1 MEHTHPAPTSA
12 RYLGIGEGIM
22 DMNLSGKTAV
32 VTGSTAGI
40 GFACAIELA
49 RMGAAVIVTGR
60 QTSSVNTAIAK
71 IKDQVDDAKVR
82 GVAADLGTAQ
92 GVDTLID
99 QVPSVDVL
107 VNNVAIFEN
116 RDFFD
121 ISDAEWQQLFD
132 VNIMSGVRTSRHYL
146 KGMFERDWGRIV
158 FIASESALHIPVE
171 MIHYGMTKSASM
183 SVARG
188 IAELTKGTH
197 VTCNSVLP
205 GPTDSRAVGGAIRQ
219 TAEDR
224 GQTFETAEQEFIQN
238 NRPSSLIQRLASTE
252 EVANMV
258 AYACS
263 PAASATNGAPLRVEG
278 GIVRSMG

>member
-1 MEHTHPAPTSA
+1 
-12 RYLGIGEGIM
+12 M

-40 GFACAIELA
+40 GFACAAELA
-49 RMGAAVIVTGR
+49 RMGAEVIITGR
-60 QTSSVNTAIAK
+60 KQAGVNTAIAELENA
-71 IKDQVDDAKVR
+71 VDGAKVH
-82 GVAADLGTAQ
+82 GVAADLGTAK

-99 QVPSVDVL
+99 QVPSADVL
-107 VNNVAIFEN
+107 VNNVAVFDP

-121 ISDAEWQQLFD
+121 ITDAEWQQYFD
-132 VNIMSGVRTSRHYL
+132 VNIMSGVRASRHYL

-158 FIASESALHIPVE
+158 FMASESALHIPAG
-171 MIHYGMTKSASM
+171 MIHYGMTKSANM

-188 IAELTKGTH
+188 IAELTKGTR

-205 GPTDSRAVGGAIRQ
+205 GPTDSRAVGGSIRQ
-219 TAEDR
+219 AAEDQ
-224 GQTFETAEQEFIQN
+224 GQTFAEAEKEFIQN
-238 NRPSSLIQRLASTE
+238 NRPSSLIQRLATTE

-258 AYACS
+258 AYVCS
-263 PAASATNGAPLRVEG
+263 PAASATNGAPLRVDG